1 MPLTFA
7 KPPAGSD
14 EALQEGLQ
22 AVAGARQAGAE
33 GGKRLA
39 PAAPTAA
46 LRPHPVY
53 ELGLED
59 LAAGKG
65 LEAARL
71 VAWRYLLVADDRI
84 TEAAELYPV
93 GRGRPQFG
101 AVTTG
106 FAAGAEHAL
115 TLMEQLPEA
124 REGDYEVRAL
134 RVPALYVMAFWLKAK
149 QGGEDRL
156 IVLPPAFPPVQAL
169 RPYTAKE
176 FLGLLRPLAEEK
188 LRLELGSTPDYYR
201 PPEAGAASGAKN
213 GGRGDG
219 KKKRK

>member
-1 MPLTFA
+1 MPLSFA

-14 EALQEGLQ
+14 EALQAGLQ
-22 AVAGARQAGAE
+22 AVHEARQAGAE

-39 PAAPTAA
+39 ASAPAAV

-65 LEAARL
+65 LGAARL
-71 VAWRYLLVADDRI
+71 VAWRYLLVADDQI
-84 TEAAELYPV
+84 TEAAELYPDA
-93 GRGRPQFG
+93 RGRPQFG

-106 FAAGAEHAL
+106 FAAGAGPAL

-124 REGDYEVRAL
+124 RQGDYEVRAL
-134 RVPALYVMAFWLKAK
+134 RVPALYVMAFWLKDK
-149 QGGEDRL
+149 QGGADRL

-169 RPYTAKE
+169 RPYTPKE
-176 FLGLLRPLAEEK
+176 MLGLLRPLAEEK
-188 LRLELGSTPDYYR
+188 LRLEWGSTPDYYR
-201 PPEAGAASGAKN
+201 QPGSGAPSGPQKD
-213 GGRGDG
+213 GGGG
-219 KKKRK
+219 KKKKK